1 MLIFGGIF
9 FILAMGRMLFY
20 MLFGGPT
27 RQANHQQTRQ
37 NAQQRQQTYH
47 RPSSAGNAHHESSHG
62 NSRQRRSNK
71 IFSSD
76 EGEYVDFE
84 EVK

>member
-27 RQANHQQTRQ
+27 RQAHHRQTRQ